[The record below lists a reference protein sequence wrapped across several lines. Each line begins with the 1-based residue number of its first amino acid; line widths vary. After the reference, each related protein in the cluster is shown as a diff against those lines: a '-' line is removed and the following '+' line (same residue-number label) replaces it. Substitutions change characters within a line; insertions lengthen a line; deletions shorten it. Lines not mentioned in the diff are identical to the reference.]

1 MNTETLDIGPV
12 IFGGEKKGEPGGHG
26 VLFPDLQVEK
36 GWFMF
41 PTAGAKRPWGVQRYT
56 KDLLRNGKFHRNG
69 GISYFKTETKAKEAL
84 FNRVRAENKVQE
96 QLTGPFSEGSSS
108 PAQQELIRARTKM
121 IRKWFPDTTA
131 LHKQIELTGRTEEH
145 ALALRK
151 ALAIDMA
158 RLKRPV
164 APEILAGVLFDPDF
178 TAVFA
183 KAQTS
188 SNPLDPMEEEL
199 ALNWVAKYSGE
210 GDGSYPSTMKEVTG
224 TCYTSS
230 AIKKRAQ
237 RLGLTVSSSK
247 KSGQIT

>member
-1 MNTETLDIGPV
+1 MEQKPFDVMFPF
-12 IFGGEKKGEPGGHG
+12 FGGE
-26 VLFPDLQVEK
+26 EK
-36 GWFMF
+36 GK
-41 PTAGAKRPWGVQRYT
+41 GARWGVGYNVKLWVSNWYIRRLTGRKKPWRVLEATHDCQTGEFQRSG
-56 KDLLRNGKFHRNG
+56 RPRF
-69 GISYFKTETKAKEAL
+69 FKAEASAVNAILKMYEAYKKA
-84 FNRVRAENKVQE
+84 QE
-96 QLTGPFSEGSSS
+96 EKYGPFSEGSSS

-151 ALAIDMA
+151 ARAIDMA

-210 GDGSYPSTMKEVTG
+210 GDGSYPSTMKEATG
-224 TCYTSS
+224 TCYTSG